1 MTVSS
6 HVTELKKKHA
16 HLSEQVELTERSP
29 SFDPVKISAL
39 KREKLKLK
47 EEITRLSS

>member
-16 HLSEQVELTERSP
+16 HLSEQVELSQRSP
-29 SFDPVKISAL
+29 ATDSLEL
-39 KREKLKLK
+39 KSLKQEKLRLK
-47 EEITRLSS
+47 QEIDRLSN

>member
-16 HLSEQVELTERSP
+16 HLSEQVEMSQRSP
-29 SFDPVKISAL
+29 STDTTKISEL

-47 EEITRLSS
+47 EEITRLSN

>member
-16 HLSEQVELTERSP
+16 HLSEQVEMSQRSP
-29 SFDPVKISAL
+29 SMDNTQLSAL

>member
-16 HLSEQVELTERSP
+16 NLSSQVEASQRNPAADTLELSN
-29 SFDPVKISAL
+29 L

-47 EEITRLSS
+47 EEIKRLSS